1 MKTAKYSESTLLILV
16 GSLLLTLLVAP
27 LAKAGDVDFKWLIPL
42 LESAEHIPLGD
53 SASAISGKLEPTWIP
68 INTNIFLRDHPFNL
82 WVPYTNLAT
91 VLEWESKEDG
101 RDGWPCIVFA
111 VFSDAQK
118 TNLVDALLH
127 DGDPGVRPLVDG
139 IYNHN
144 LTAIRKG
151 DSMQKVFATLGRET
165 CDYYQNKDGE
175 WRIKVYYSGIQG
187 AFEIEADAGAGIV
200 LRVTKLGRL

>member
-16 GSLLLTLLVAP
+16 GSLLLTLLIAP
-27 LAKAGDVDFKWLIPL
+27 LAKAGDVDFKWQIPL
-42 LESAEHIPLGD
+42 LESAERIRLGD

-127 DGDPGVRPLVDG
+127 DGNPGVRPLV
-139 IYNHN
+139 
-144 LTAIRKG
+144 
-151 DSMQKVFATLGRET
+151 
-165 CDYYQNKDGE
+165 
-175 WRIKVYYSGIQG
+175 
-187 AFEIEADAGAGIV
+187 
-200 LRVTKLGRL
+200 GRLLQPQPDRNQEGGLYAESLCHTRSRNMRLLSKQGWGVANKGVLLRDTR